1 MAYEKPTVT
10 RLGTL
15 EQLTLTKELGFYD
28 IIWLIPIK
36 NDDPGGGIHAGS

>member
-15 EQLTLTKELGFYD
+15 EQLTLTKQLGWYD
-28 IIWLIPIK
+28 IVWWIPTDSD
-36 NDDPGGGIHAGS
+36 NPPPVHNGS